1 MKSKLI
7 LIFVV
12 FYGCTKSKNIYPV
25 SGAVIDIN
33 IDDKIVT
40 IDHDSIPNLMMPMV
54 MPFNIIDESD
64 IADISI
70 GDSIQFEFVMNDT
83 FPYAKNFIS
92 YGKSIKAENTNW
104 NLEEDNFDLKSIG
117 SIIDDVSFLKIDN
130 TQVNLSDSDG
140 KYRFISFLFSRCPM
154 PNMCP
159 ALVIKNEYLAKNLE
173 DIDFIMISFDYIYD
187 TPIILS
193 DFYGSS
199 ILEYSNWDVW
209 SSYKN
214 MNSIFMLTKQVG
226 CEFWGIEDNNI
237 GHNMR
242 SILIGP
248 DRELIFS
255 WKGDNW
261 KAEDVKNKINSFVPE
276 NN

>member
-1 MKSKLI
+1 MKSKILLI
-7 LIFVV
+7 YIV
-12 FYGCTKSKNIYPV
+12 FFACTKSKNIYPV
-25 SGAVIDIN
+25 RGSVVDIN
-33 IDDKIVT
+33 IDHGIITV
-40 IDHDSIPNLMMPMV
+40 DHDSIPNLMMPMV
-54 MPFNIIDESD
+54 MPFNIINKSD
-64 IADISI
+64 ISGISI

-92 YGKSIKAENTNW
+92 YGKSFKVADSSWI
-104 NLEEDNFDLKSIG
+104 LEEDNFDLKSIG
-117 SIIDDVSFLKIDN
+117 SIIDNMNFLKLDSTKI
-130 TQVNLSDSDG
+130 NLSDSDG

-173 DIDFIMISFDYIYD
+173 DIDFIMISFDYVYD
-187 TPIILS
+187 TPSILN
-193 DFYGSS
+193 DFYGSTV
-199 ILEYSNWDVW
+199 LDYANWDIW

-214 MNSIFMLTKQVG
+214 MNSIFMLTKQTG

-237 GHNMR
+237 GHNLR
-242 SILIGP
+242 SVLIGP

-255 WKGDNW
+255 WKGDKW
-261 KAEDVKNKINSFVPE
+261 KAKEVKNQIKNFMLE